1 MHAGPHAGL
10 DGGAQRVAELQVLD
24 HRRIAVEQRLAAALK
39 AVEFDGREAEHP
51 FEGAGQVGAEVRRRD
66 DAALGVHVLQAGLHR
81 LGYEPLPDG
90 KYTDETRITVEAF
103 QRHWRPS
110 KVDGIADGE
119 TRATLMGVL
128 QLATAESV
136 TGVLN

>member
-1 MHAGPHAGL
+1 M
-10 DGGAQRVAELQVLD
+10 
-24 HRRIAVEQRLAAALK
+24 
-39 AVEFDGREAEHP
+39 
-51 FEGAGQVGAEVRRRD
+51 
-66 DAALGVHVLQAGLHR
+66 LQAGLHR

-90 KYTDETRITVEAF
+90 KYTEETRITVQAF